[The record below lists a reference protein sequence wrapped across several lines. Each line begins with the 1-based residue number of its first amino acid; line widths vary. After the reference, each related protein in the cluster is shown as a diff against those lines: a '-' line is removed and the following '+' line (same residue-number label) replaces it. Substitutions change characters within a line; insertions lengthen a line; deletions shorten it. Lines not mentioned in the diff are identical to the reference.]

1 MAWSYDE
8 NSGRMELSC
17 KVEGAFNYDPI
28 VYDPNILD
36 NPTEDPNLLYNG
48 YFDSNLSGWTALQGQ
63 WIRVISDGFTE
74 PGSVRVDC
82 DDHGEK
88 FLSQKI
94 GILGGQRFRVEG
106 MVKWE
111 HFENVDPNAVSIEL
125 KGITYYLGGE
135 VGEVVFD
142 SLTGQETD
150 GNHAWFKLF
159 EQEWVCPLL
168 GAPETIDQIAIQ
180 LTITDNVIDGTA
192 WWDDIRIMRYKDAP
206 S

>member
-28 VYDPNILD
+28 VYDPNVLD
-36 NPTEDPNLLYNG
+36 NPTEDPNMLYNG
-48 YFDSNLSGWTALQGQ
+48 YFDSNLAGWTALQGQ

-74 PGSVRVDC
+74 PGCVRIDC

-94 GILGGQRFRVEG
+94 GILGGQRFRIEG

-111 HFENVDPNAVSIEL
+111 HFENAVPADKSIIL
-125 KGITYYLGGE
+125 KVITYYQGLQIHE
-135 VGEVVFD
+135 IDID
-142 SLTGQETD
+142 SLTGTETD

-159 EQEWVCPLL
+159 AQEWV
-168 GAPETIDQIAIQ
+168 APDLAPPEKIDQVAIQ
-180 LTITDNVIDGTA
+180 LTVTDNVIDGTA